1 MKKLLV
7 IFFSLILTVFVAA
20 SPENKVLAKDN
31 QTLVIYSWE
40 DYLDLGYE
48 EEDLEDLSDSLLDR
62 FSNDELLMGLT
73 DIFEEKYGV
82 TVEYRTFATN
92 EEMYNELINNPNAPD
107 LICPSEY
114 MIMRMKDEGLIKPYK
129 TPQSW
134 EKHGSPYIKGEFSRL
149 GLTSGEDKVYAAGYM
164 WGTMGYVFNTANT
177 LPEELKNWD
186 SIMGE
191 KFDKKATIKDSIRDT
206 YILAVGAVYEEELK
220 SLDKNAED
228 YAQKLAEIFNRTDT
242 ETLQR
247 VELFLK
253 DLKPKLYG
261 FEVDSGKSDMISGKI
276 EVNFAWSG
284 DAVYTIDEAGYAGL
298 DFGYVVPE
306 EGSNVWFD
314 GWVMPKNANEDLAI
328 KFIDFVSEPNNVIRN
343 MEYIGY
349 TSCMAQEEIFDYVL
363 ENEEEGET
371 QIDLGY
377 FFEGLNYEGEDYL
390 VTVSSKYG
398 RLATQYPDFETIKRC
413 TVMANFSG
421 DTLDEINDM
430 WNRVKFITFPVWII
444 WTIVI
449 MSLLGV
455 IAFLL
460 IKFKD
465 RIFVN
470 VKNKKKWRVIKK
482 EVINN

>member
-7 IFFSLILTVFVAA
+7 IFLSLILTAFVTA
-20 SPENKVLAKDN
+20 SPKNKVLAKDSD
-31 QTLVIYSWE
+31 TLVIYSWE

-73 DIFEEKYGV
+73 DIFEEEYGV

-92 EEMYNELINNPNAPD
+92 EEMYNELINNPNGPD

-129 TPQSW
+129 TPESW
-134 EKHGSPYIKGEFSRL
+134 EKYGSPYIKGEFSRL
-149 GLTSGEDKVYAAGYM
+149 GLTSGEDKVYATGYM
-164 WGTMGYVFNTANT
+164 WGTMGYIFNTANT

-206 YILAVGAVYEEELK
+206 YILAVGAVYEDELK

-228 YAQKLAEIFNRTDT
+228 YAQKVAEIFNRTDD

-284 DAVYTIDEAGYAGL
+284 DAVYTIDEASYAGL
-298 DFGYVVPE
+298 DFGYIVPE

-314 GWVMPKNANEDLAI
+314 GWVMPKNANEDLAT
-328 KFIDFVSEPNNVIRN
+328 KFIDFISEPNSVIRN

-349 TSCMAQEEIFDYVL
+349 TSCMAHQEIFDYVL
-363 ENEEEGET
+363 ENEEEGEEE
-371 QIDLGY
+371 IDLGY
-377 FFEGLNYEGEDYL
+377 FFEGLDYVGDDYL

-398 RLATQYPDFETIKRC
+398 RLATQYPDYETIKRC

-421 DTLDEINDM
+421 GTLDKINDM

-449 MSLLGV
+449 IALLGG
-455 IAFLL
+455 IAFVL

-465 RIFVN
+465 RIFIN

-482 EVINN
+482 EVIKN